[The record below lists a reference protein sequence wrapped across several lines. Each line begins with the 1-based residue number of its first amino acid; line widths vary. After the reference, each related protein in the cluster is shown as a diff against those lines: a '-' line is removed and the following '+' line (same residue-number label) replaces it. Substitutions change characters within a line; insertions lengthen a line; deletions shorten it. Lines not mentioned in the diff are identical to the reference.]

1 MRILVQLKCLPSQMV
16 RLMLGSFLAQCIQ
29 IGAFPVL
36 LSKHLIELKVEP
48 NQIGYFGSISWV
60 SVLLLGPL
68 VPRIIKW
75 LGSNGAIM
83 LSVAL
88 GLFSLVCLLA
98 SQSLWA
104 FFFSAC
110 SMGASLIIRW
120 IVCDILVIE
129 FAPEPMVGRSIG
141 IHEALMGLGIAF
153 GPLVLAF
160 STLAQAEVFAFAI
173 MFSSGALLSF
183 LRSPLGDKP
192 TQSAQSTPAG
202 KTTGAFLAVF
212 LAMPLSF
219 IAFFSAFGG
228 GFVESATTSL
238 LPLGLNPQKFDFS
251 TAVLFISLFG
261 IGGTLLQP
269 LIGWL
274 ADLRGFYIAQT
285 ACVLFI
291 ATISCII
298 TLLDPSIFWMTA
310 LVFVLGG
317 AAGGLN
323 TLAVMQLGKTLSAS
337 LVPFGMTGIA
347 MTYTVG
353 SIIGP
358 SFAGTAIDR
367 YHYNGLFLGLI
378 SVSVVL
384 FLVLNVLNLK
394 FAKEKSKNANLHGS

>member
-1 MRILVQLKCLPSQMV
+1 MGILVQLKSLPSQMV

-68 VPRIIKW
+68 VPKIIKS
-75 LGSNGAIM
+75 LGSNCAIV

-88 GLFSLVCLLA
+88 GVFSLVCMMA

-104 FFFSAC
+104 FFLAASA
-110 SMGASLIIRW
+110 MGASLIIRW

-129 FAPEPMVGRSIG
+129 FAPEPMVGRNIG
-141 IHEALMGLGIAF
+141 VHEALMGLGIAF

-160 STLAQAEVFAFAI
+160 STLAQAEAFAFAMI
-173 MFSSGALLSF
+173 FLSGALLF
-183 LRSPLGDKP
+183 LLKNPLENNP
-192 TQSAQSTPAG
+192 TQNAQSTPNE
-202 KTTGAFLAVF
+202 KPTGSFLTVF
-212 LAMPLSF
+212 AALPLSF

-238 LPLGLNPQKFDFS
+238 LPLGLNPQQFDFS

-261 IGGTLLQP
+261 VGGTLLQP

-274 ADLRGFYIAQT
+274 ADLRGFFIAQT
-285 ACVLFI
+285 ICVLFI
-291 ATISCII
+291 ASIGCTIV
-298 TLLDPSIFWMTA
+298 LLDPSIFWMTA

-323 TLAVMQLGKTLSAS
+323 TLAVIQLGKTLSS
-337 LVPFGMTGIA
+337 TLIPFA
-347 MTYTVG
+347 MTAVAMMYTTG

-358 SFAGTAIDR
+358 TVAGTAIDI
-367 YHYNGLFLGLI
+367 YQYKGLFIVFVLI
-378 SVSVVL
+378 SVII
-384 FLVLNVLNLK
+384 LVSLCIMNTK
-394 FAKEKSKNANLHGS
+394 YSKIKSKALGSI